1 MICDKVLVPKIGGK
15 KNNFL
20 DGFGMNELIIK
31 DDVRFEDYIF
41 EIRGKQVVLDKDLAY
56 FYDTETR
63 IINQAVRRNKDR
75 FPEDFCFQLTQDEL
89 QLLYSRSQNVIL
101 NEDDFIQDDV
111 NNNISRSQSVT
122 LNKNKK
128 RQGLNIKYLPYAF
141 TEQGVAMLSSFL
153 KTNKAI
159 KMSIAI
165 MNAFVG
171 MRRFIS
177 DNLLEQRYINNL
189 VLEHDNDIKLLK
201 ETFSKFDC
209 ISNEIFYD
217 GQIYDAYSLL
227 LKIIDTSKKNIIVID
242 NYVSKEL
249 LDILSKTNKM
259 ITIYSKNIDNN
270 LISKY
275 NSQYSNV
282 TFKIDNR
289 FHDRFIIIDERDL
302 YHCGASFKDLGK
314 KCFAINMI
322 KDEKMIKELL
332 SRL

>member
-1 MICDKVLVPKIGGK
+1 
-15 KNNFL
+15 
-20 DGFGMNELIIK
+20 MNEIV
-31 DDVRFEDYIF
+31 VRDNVKIEDYIF
-41 EIRGKQVVLDKDLAY
+41 EIRGKQVILDKDLAY

-63 IINQAVRRNKDR
+63 IINQAVKRNKDR

-101 NEDDFIQDDV
+101 NDDDCIQDDV
-111 NNNISRSQSVT
+111 NNIISRSQSVT
-122 LNKNKK
+122 LNKNMK
-128 RQGLNIKYLPYAF
+128 RQGQNIKYLPYAF
-141 TEQGVAMLSSFL
+141 TEQGVAMLSSLL
-153 KTNKAI
+153 KTDKAI
-159 KMSIAI
+159 KTSIAI

-189 VLEHDNDIKLLK
+189 VLVHDNDIKLLK

-217 GQIYDAYSLL
+217 GEIYDAYSLL
-227 LKIIDTSKKNIIVID
+227 LKIIDTSKKTIIVID
-242 NYVSKEL
+242 NYVSKEI
-249 LDILSKTNKM
+249 LDVLSKTNKD

-289 FHDRFIIIDERDL
+289 FHDRFIIIDERDI

-314 KCFAINMI
+314 KCFAINKI
-322 KDEKMIKELL
+322 KDEKMINELL

>member
-1 MICDKVLVPKIGGK
+1 
-15 KNNFL
+15 
-20 DGFGMNELIIK
+20 MNEIV
-31 DDVRFEDYIF
+31 VRDNVKIEDYIF
-41 EIRGKQVVLDKDLAY
+41 EIRGKQVILDKDLAY

-63 IINQAVRRNKDR
+63 IINQAVKRNKDR

-101 NEDDFIQDDV
+101 NDDDCIQDDV
-111 NNNISRSQSVT
+111 NNIISRSQSVT
-122 LNKNKK
+122 LNKNMK
-128 RQGLNIKYLPYAF
+128 RQGQNIKYLPYAF
-141 TEQGVAMLSSFL
+141 TEQGVAMLSSLL
-153 KTNKAI
+153 KTDKAI
-159 KMSIAI
+159 KTSIAI

-189 VLEHDNDIKLLK
+189 VLVHDNDIKLLK

-217 GQIYDAYSLL
+217 GEIYDAYSLL
-227 LKIIDTSKKNIIVID
+227 LKIIDTSTTSIVVID
-242 NYVSKEL
+242 NYISKEL
-249 LDILSKTNKM
+249 LDVLSNTNKG
-259 ITIYSKNIDNN
+259 ITIYSKNLDNN

-289 FHDRFIIIDERDL
+289 FHDRFIIIDESDV

-314 KCFAINMI
+314 KCFAINKI
-322 KDEKMIKELL
+322 KDEKMINELL

>member
-1 MICDKVLVPKIGGK
+1 
-15 KNNFL
+15 
-20 DGFGMNELIIK
+20 MNEIV
-31 DDVRFEDYIF
+31 VRDNVKIEDYIF
-41 EIRGKQVVLDKDLAY
+41 EIRGKQVILDKDLAY

-63 IINQAVRRNKDR
+63 IINQAVKRNKDR

-101 NEDDFIQDDV
+101 NDDDCIQDDV
-111 NNNISRSQSVT
+111 NNIISRSQSVT

-128 RQGLNIKYLPYAF
+128 RQGQNIKYLPYAF
-141 TEQGVAMLSSFL
+141 TEQGVAMLSSLL
-153 KTNKAI
+153 KTDKAI
-159 KMSIAI
+159 KASIAI

-189 VLEHDNDIKLLK
+189 VLVHDNDIKLLK

-217 GQIYDAYSLL
+217 GEIYDAYSLL
-227 LKIIDTSKKNIIVID
+227 LKIIDTSKKGIIVID
-242 NYVSKEL
+242 NYISKEL
-249 LDILSKTNKM
+249 LDVLSKTNKM

-270 LISKY
+270 LINKY

-282 TFKIDNR
+282 TFKMDNR
-289 FHDRFIIIDERDL
+289 FHDRFIIIDESNV

-314 KCFAINMI
+314 KCFAINKI

>member
-1 MICDKVLVPKIGGK
+1 
-15 KNNFL
+15 
-20 DGFGMNELIIK
+20 MNEIV
-31 DDVRFEDYIF
+31 VRDNVKIEDYIF
-41 EIRGKQVVLDKDLAY
+41 EIRGKQVILDKDLAY

-63 IINQAVRRNKDR
+63 IINQAVKRNKDR

-101 NEDDFIQDDV
+101 NDDDCIQDDV
-111 NNNISRSQSVT
+111 NNIISRSQSVT

-128 RQGLNIKYLPYAF
+128 RQGQNIKYLPYAF
-141 TEQGVAMLSSFL
+141 TEQGVAMLSSLL
-153 KTNKAI
+153 KTDKAI
-159 KMSIAI
+159 KASIAI

-189 VLEHDNDIKLLK
+189 VLVHDNDIKLLK

-217 GQIYDAYSLL
+217 GEIYDAYSLL
-227 LKIIDTSKKNIIVID
+227 LKIIDTSKKGIIVID
-242 NYVSKEL
+242 NYISKEL
-249 LDILSKTNKM
+249 LDVLSKTNKM

-282 TFKIDNR
+282 TFKMDNR
-289 FHDRFIIIDERDL
+289 FHDRFIIIDESDV

-314 KCFAINMI
+314 KCFAINKI

>member
-1 MICDKVLVPKIGGK
+1 
-15 KNNFL
+15 
-20 DGFGMNELIIK
+20 MNEIV
-31 DDVRFEDYIF
+31 VRDNVKIEDYIF
-41 EIRGKQVVLDKDLAY
+41 EIRGKQVILDKDLAY

-63 IINQAVRRNKDR
+63 IINQAVKRNKDR

-101 NEDDFIQDDV
+101 NDDDCIQDDV
-111 NNNISRSQSVT
+111 NNIISRSQSVT
-122 LNKNKK
+122 LNKNMK
-128 RQGLNIKYLPYAF
+128 RQGQNIKYLPYAF
-141 TEQGVAMLSSFL
+141 TEQGVAMLSSLL
-153 KTNKAI
+153 KTDKAI
-159 KMSIAI
+159 KTSIAI

-189 VLEHDNDIKLLK
+189 VLVHDNDIKLLK

-217 GQIYDAYSLL
+217 GEIYDAYSLL
-227 LKIIDTSKKNIIVID
+227 LKIIDTSKTSIVVID
-242 NYVSKEL
+242 NYISKEL
-249 LDILSKTNKM
+249 LDVLSNTNKG
-259 ITIYSKNIDNN
+259 ITIYSKNLDNN

-289 FHDRFIIIDERDL
+289 FHDRFIIIDESDV

-314 KCFAINMI
+314 KCFAINKI
-322 KDEKMIKELL
+322 KDEKMINELL

>member
-1 MICDKVLVPKIGGK
+1 
-15 KNNFL
+15 
-20 DGFGMNELIIK
+20 MNEIV
-31 DDVRFEDYIF
+31 VRDNVKIEDYIF
-41 EIRGKQVVLDKDLAY
+41 EIRGKQVILDKDLAY

-63 IINQAVRRNKDR
+63 IINQAVKRNKDR

-101 NEDDFIQDDV
+101 NDDDCIQDDV
-111 NNNISRSQSVT
+111 NNIISRSQSVT
-122 LNKNKK
+122 LNKNMK
-128 RQGLNIKYLPYAF
+128 RQGQNIKYLPYAF
-141 TEQGVAMLSSFL
+141 TEQGVAMLSSLL
-153 KTNKAI
+153 KTDKAI
-159 KMSIAI
+159 KTSIAI

-189 VLEHDNDIKLLK
+189 VLVHDNDIKLLK

-217 GQIYDAYSLL
+217 GEIYDAYSLL
-227 LKIIDTSKKNIIVID
+227 LKIIDTSKTSIVVID
-242 NYVSKEL
+242 NYISKEL
-249 LDILSKTNKM
+249 LDVLSNTNKG
-259 ITIYSKNIDNN
+259 ITIYSKDNN

-289 FHDRFIIIDERDL
+289 FHDRFIIIDESDV

-314 KCFAINMI
+314 KCFAINKI
-322 KDEKMIKELL
+322 KDEKMINELL

>member
-1 MICDKVLVPKIGGK
+1 
-15 KNNFL
+15 
-20 DGFGMNELIIK
+20 MNEIV
-31 DDVRFEDYIF
+31 VRDNVKIEDYIF
-41 EIRGKQVVLDKDLAY
+41 EIRGKQVILDKDLAY

-63 IINQAVRRNKDR
+63 IINQAVKRNKDR

-101 NEDDFIQDDV
+101 NDDDCIQDDV
-111 NNNISRSQSVT
+111 NNIISRSQSVT
-122 LNKNKK
+122 LNKNMK
-128 RQGLNIKYLPYAF
+128 RQGQNIKYLPYAF
-141 TEQGVAMLSSFL
+141 TEQGVAMLSSLL
-153 KTNKAI
+153 KTDKAI
-159 KMSIAI
+159 KTSIAI

-189 VLEHDNDIKLLK
+189 VLVHDNDIKLLK

-217 GQIYDAYSLL
+217 GEIYDAYSLL

-249 LDILSKTNKM
+249 LDVLSNTNKG

-289 FHDRFIIIDERDL
+289 FHDRFIIIDERDV

-314 KCFAINMI
+314 KCFAINKI
-322 KDEKMIKELL
+322 KDEKMINELL

>member
-1 MICDKVLVPKIGGK
+1 
-15 KNNFL
+15 
-20 DGFGMNELIIK
+20 MNEII
-31 DDVRFEDYIF
+31 VRDNVKIEDYIF
-41 EIRGKQVVLDKDLAY
+41 EIRGKQVILDKDLAY

-63 IINQAVRRNKDR
+63 IINQAVKRNKDR

-101 NEDDFIQDDV
+101 NEDDFIQNDV
-111 NNNISRSQSVT
+111 NNNISRPQSVA

-141 TEQGVAMLSSFL
+141 TEQGVAMLSSLL

-159 KMSIAI
+159 KTSIAI

-201 ETFSKFDC
+201 ETFYKFDC

-217 GQIYDAYSLL
+217 GEIYDAYSLL

-249 LDILSKTNKM
+249 LDILLKTNKK
-259 ITIYSKNIDNN
+259 ITIYSKNIANN

-282 TFKIDNR
+282 TFKMDNG
-289 FHDRFIIIDERDL
+289 FHDRFIIIDESDV

-314 KCFAINMI
+314 KCFAINKI

>member
-1 MICDKVLVPKIGGK
+1 
-15 KNNFL
+15 
-20 DGFGMNELIIK
+20 MNEIV
-31 DDVRFEDYIF
+31 VRDNAKIEDYIF
-41 EIRGKQVVLDKDLAY
+41 EIRGKQVILDKDLAY

-63 IINQAVRRNKDR
+63 IINQAVKRNKDR
-75 FPEDFCFQLTQDEL
+75 FPEYFCFQLTQDEL

-141 TEQGVAMLSSFL
+141 TEQGVAMLSSLL

-159 KMSIAI
+159 KTSIAI

-217 GQIYDAYSLL
+217 GEIYDAYSLL
-227 LKIIDTSKKNIIVID
+227 LKIIDTSKKSIIVID

-249 LDILSKTNKM
+249 LDVLSKTNKD
-259 ITIYSKNIDNN
+259 IIIYSKNIDNN

-289 FHDRFIIIDERDL
+289 FHDRFIIIDESDV

-314 KCFAINMI
+314 KCFAINKI
-322 KDEKMIKELL
+322 KDEKLIRELL

>member
-1 MICDKVLVPKIGGK
+1 
-15 KNNFL
+15 
-20 DGFGMNELIIK
+20 MNEIV
-31 DDVRFEDYIF
+31 VRDNVKIEDYIF
-41 EIRGKQVVLDKDLAY
+41 EIRGRQVILDKDLAY

-63 IINQAVRRNKDR
+63 IINQAVKRNKDR

-101 NEDDFIQDDV
+101 NDDDFIQDDV
-111 NNNISRSQSVT
+111 NNIISRSQSVT
-122 LNKNKK
+122 LNKNMK
-128 RQGLNIKYLPYAF
+128 RQGQNIKYLPYAF
-141 TEQGVAMLSSFL
+141 TEQGVAMLSSLL
-153 KTNKAI
+153 KTDKAI
-159 KMSIAI
+159 KTSIAI

-189 VLEHDNDIKLLK
+189 VLVHDNDIKLLK

-217 GQIYDAYSLL
+217 GEIYDAYSLL

-249 LDILSKTNKM
+249 LDVLSNTNKG
-259 ITIYSKNIDNN
+259 ITIYSKNLDNN

-289 FHDRFIIIDERDL
+289 FHDRFIIIDESDV

-314 KCFAINMI
+314 KCFAINKI
-322 KDEKMIKELL
+322 KDEKMINELL

>member
-1 MICDKVLVPKIGGK
+1 
-15 KNNFL
+15 
-20 DGFGMNELIIK
+20 MNEK
-31 DDVRFEDYIF
+31 VVRDNVKIEDYIF
-41 EIRGKQVVLDKDLAY
+41 EIRGKQIILDKDLAC

-63 IINQAVRRNKDR
+63 IINQAVKRNKDR

-141 TEQGVAMLSSFL
+141 TEQGVAMLSSLL

-159 KMSIAI
+159 KTSIAI

-217 GQIYDAYSLL
+217 GEIYDAYSLL
-227 LKIIDTSKKNIIVID
+227 LKIIDTSKKSIIVID
-242 NYVSKEL
+242 NYISKEL

-259 ITIYSKNIDNN
+259 ITIYSKNLDNN
-270 LISKY
+270 LINKY

-282 TFKIDNR
+282 AFKIDNR
-289 FHDRFIIIDERDL
+289 FHDRFIIIDERDV

-314 KCFAINMI
+314 KCFAINKI
-322 KDEKMIKELL
+322 KDEKIINELL

>member
-1 MICDKVLVPKIGGK
+1 
-15 KNNFL
+15 
-20 DGFGMNELIIK
+20 MNEIV
-31 DDVRFEDYIF
+31 VRDNVKIEDYIF
-41 EIRGKQVVLDKDLAY
+41 EIRGKQIILDKDLAY

-63 IINQAVRRNKDR
+63 IINQAVKRNKDR

-101 NEDDFIQDDV
+101 NEDDFIQDDA

-141 TEQGVAMLSSFL
+141 TEQGVAMLSSLL

-159 KMSIAI
+159 KTSIAI

-217 GQIYDAYSLL
+217 GEIYDAYSLL
-227 LKIIDTSKKNIIVID
+227 LKIIDTSKKSIIVID

-249 LDILSKTNKM
+249 LDVLSKTNKD
-259 ITIYSKNIDNN
+259 ITIYSKNLDNA

-282 TFKIDNR
+282 TFKTDNR
-289 FHDRFIIIDERDL
+289 FHDRFVIIDESNV

-314 KCFAINMI
+314 KCFAINKI
-322 KDEKMIKELL
+322 KDEKMINELL